1 VPSPYSALLM
11 EHFRRPRNLGTLPE
25 ATIVQEG
32 TNPLCGDRVRIELL
46 VRQGIVHDAR
56 FTANACAICVASA
69 SMLTELMHKAPL
81 DEVETLTVDDLLR
94 SMQAQV
100 PAGRMNCVR
109 LPLTVL
115 HTGVHLYRN
124 EHAPRTATRKQTIA
138 AIVLAA
144 GQARRFGAQ
153 KLVAPFADSTVI
165 RTVVESVRAAS
176 IDCVVVVVGEGAD
189 PIRVALAGLDVGW
202 AVNPNSSRGM
212 SSSIS
217 AGMQAL
223 PGEADAV
230 MVVLGDQPTVDQ
242 AVLMRLVETWRE
254 RACSIVAPRYRGQ
267 RGNPVLF
274 DKALFADLRSFEGDR
289 GARDFIDANPT
300 QLELIDV
307 EATAPIDIDT
317 PADYDALL
325 REQRSRPKPPTV

>member
-1 VPSPYSALLM
+1 M
-11 EHFRRPRNLGTLPE
+11 EHFRRPRNLGTLPD

-46 VRQGIVHDAR
+46 VRQGMVHDAR

-69 SMLTELMHKAPL
+69 SMLTELMQKAPL

-94 SMQAQV
+94 SLRAQV

-124 EHAPRTATRKQTIA
+124 NVPRPSSKPTVA

-144 GQARRFGAQ
+144 GRARRFGAQ

-165 RTVVESVRAAS
+165 RTVVECVRAAR
-176 IDCVVVVVGEGAD
+176 IECVVVVVGEGAGAD
-189 PIRVALAGLDVGW
+189 PIRAALAGIDVAW
-202 AVNPNSSRGM
+202 AVNPDPSRGM

-217 AGMQAL
+217 AGVQAL
-223 PGEADAV
+223 PAEVDAV
-230 MVVLGDQPTVDQ
+230 MVVLGDQPTVDR
-242 AVLMRLVETWRE
+242 AVLIRLVETWRE
-254 RACSIVAPRYRGQ
+254 RRGPIVAPRYRGQ

-274 DKALFADLRSFEGDR
+274 DKTVFADLRSFEGDR

-300 QLELIDV
+300 RLELIDV
-307 EATAPIDIDT
+307 EAAAPLDLDT
-317 PADYDALL
+317 TADYDVLL
-325 REQRSRPKPPTV
+325 REQRGRPRPTTA